1 MHRLPAGVAAGLAL
15 GLSVLAGT
23 AACGLAQQPPAP
35 AAPARPVATA
45 ATARP
50 TLLVFLTVDQL
61 RTDYL
66 TSRFGAQLTGGL
78 KRLRDGGALFVDA
91 HHDHAISET
100 APGHASTMSGRFPM
114 HTGIVRNAAGVQ
126 DSTAPLLAG
135 GSTGPASPARFRGTV
150 LYDWIRA
157 AEPGSRALSLSRK
170 DRGAILPLGRAKQQ
184 VYWWGGTSGFTTS
197 TYYAD
202 TLPEWIRRV
211 NARGFGAR
219 YAGRSWTPLLADSAY
234 PEPDGVSTRWGM
246 ASGNFPHVVPEDTT
260 DAMKALPAFPW
271 MDDVTLE
278 AALAGV
284 GALQLGRGPATDVL
298 AVSLSTTDAVGH
310 GYGMESRE
318 LHDQVLRLDRALGT
332 FLDSLFRLRDSTRVV
347 IALTGDHGMSPV
359 PQLHF
364 ARERARDAGFG
375 YADVAPV
382 LRAHNTGLAA
392 RGIAAAGQWDL
403 ESGALVVD
411 TAAMRKA
418 RLRPDSALDALL
430 RDLRRTPGVL
440 YATPRRDLARIAAGS
455 DTTAAKYARRWLHM
469 LPTDLPV
476 VGTVTLKPYWYW
488 GGVTYATHGSPHDY
502 DTNVPVLFWGR
513 PFRAGSYREFARVV
527 DMAPTLAAALG
538 VTPTEPLDG
547 TVLRQALR

>member
-1 MHRLPAGVAAGLAL
+1 
-15 GLSVLAGT
+15 
-23 AACGLAQQPPAP
+23 
-35 AAPARPVATA
+35 
-45 ATARP
+45 
-50 TLLVFLTVDQL
+50 
-61 RTDYL
+61 
-66 TSRFGAQLTGGL
+66 
-78 KRLRDGGALFVDA
+78 
-91 HHDHAISET
+91 
-100 APGHASTMSGRFPM
+100 
-114 HTGIVRNAAGVQ
+114 
-126 DSTAPLLAG
+126 
-135 GSTGPASPARFRGTV
+135 
-150 LYDWIRA
+150 
-157 AEPGSRALSLSRK
+157 
-170 DRGAILPLGRAKQQ
+170 
-184 VYWWGGTSGFTTS
+184 
-197 TYYAD
+197 
-202 TLPEWIRRV
+202 
-211 NARGFGAR
+211 
-219 YAGRSWTPLLADSAY
+219 
-234 PEPDGVSTRWGM
+234 
-246 ASGNFPHVVPEDTT
+246 
-260 DAMKALPAFPW
+260 
-271 MDDVTLE
+271 
-278 AALAGV
+278 
-284 GALQLGRGPATDVL
+284 
-298 AVSLSTTDAVGH
+298 
-310 GYGMESRE
+310 MESRE